1 MEGQGRCLYTPGTLL
16 LYLHQEKLKPYRK
29 YKKTKL
35 LITAA
40 IVKTECKSLLA
51 SPGTSAPHEELL
63 TSLNWTLFLTPT
75 RNVSCFK
82 TTVIKSNQSTTFY
95 PESPFPLIG
104 GRETKC
110 ESPHGLTNHNSR

>member
-1 MEGQGRCLYTPGTLL
+1 MEGQGRCLYTPDTLL
-16 LYLHQEKLKPYRK
+16 LYLYQEKLKQYRK

-63 TSLNWTLFLTPT
+63 TSLNWTLFLIPT
-75 RNVSCFK
+75 GNVFCFK
-82 TTVIKSNQSTTFY
+82 TTVIKANQSTIFY
-95 PESPFPLIG
+95 PESPFPLTS
-104 GRETKC
+104 GRET
-110 ESPHGLTNHNSR
+110 RR